1 MPLSL
6 EEILNRLGELTPL
19 AETRAYQEQVA
30 IDKPRDPAAYLL
42 RYYLETIHH
51 LELSAMAY
59 TLEDFRHDTLRL
71 LLKDTPQFTP
81 DECEALLARMDIQDW
96 LRSLPAEDRLRGLN
110 AEDRLRGLDPEE
122 VLKCYAPEDL
132 LRQLDPAAI
141 TAWLKRTGH

>member
-71 LLKDTPQFTP
+71 LLKDTPKFTP
-81 DECEALLARMDIQDW
+81 DERDAMLARMDIQDW
-96 LRSLPAEDRLRGLN
+96 LRSLP

>member
-1 MPLSL
+1 MMPLSL

-19 AETRAYQEQVA
+19 EETRAYQEQVA

-96 LRSLPAEDRLRGLN
+96 LRSLPAEDRLRGL
-110 AEDRLRGLDPEE
+110 DPEE

-141 TAWLKRTGH
+141 TAWLKRNGH